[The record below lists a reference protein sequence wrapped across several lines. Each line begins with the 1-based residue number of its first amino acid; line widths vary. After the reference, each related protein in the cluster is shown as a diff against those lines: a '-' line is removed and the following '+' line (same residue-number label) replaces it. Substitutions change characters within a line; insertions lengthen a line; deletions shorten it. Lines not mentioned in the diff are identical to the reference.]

1 MARAGQSEGR
11 TLRRA
16 LPPLTGEAPSMQEQ
30 QDAAPAVLDAMRDAA
45 GYVSSDIQDAV
56 AEERSLA
63 AAAGPPEGVPK
74 DEKQDEEAVSVVKQ
88 CGSHQVS

>member
-1 MARAGQSEGR
+1 
-11 TLRRA
+11 
-16 LPPLTGEAPSMQEQ
+16 MQEQ

-56 AEERSLA
+56 AEETRLRPL

>member
-63 AAAGPPEGVPK
+63 AAGPPEGVPK
-74 DEKQDEEAVSVVKQ
+74 DEKQDEEAVLVVKQ
-88 CGSHQVS
+88 CGSHQLS